1 MEEGNLPVI
10 SMKLGNNASF
20 RFDVVS
26 HHIKETDFSVILLLD
41 FFSPTEASSRKD
53 APWCCLTASPSA
65 QAPLK
70 TYFVISHRDLL
81 AIHCIT
87 WHCL

>member
-1 MEEGNLPVI
+1 MI

-41 FFSPTEASSRKD
+41 FFPPQKPAAERMHLGA
-53 APWCCLTASPSA
+53 
-65 QAPLK
+65 
-70 TYFVISHRDLL
+70 V
-81 AIHCIT
+81 
-87 WHCL
+87 

>member
-1 MEEGNLPVI
+1 MGMEEGNLPVI

-41 FFSPTEASSRKD
+41 FFPHRSQQPKGCTLVLFNCVAICTSSFKNVF
-53 APWCCLTASPSA
+53 CH
-65 QAPLK
+65 
-70 TYFVISHRDLL
+70 IS
-81 AIHCIT
+81 
-87 WHCL
+87 